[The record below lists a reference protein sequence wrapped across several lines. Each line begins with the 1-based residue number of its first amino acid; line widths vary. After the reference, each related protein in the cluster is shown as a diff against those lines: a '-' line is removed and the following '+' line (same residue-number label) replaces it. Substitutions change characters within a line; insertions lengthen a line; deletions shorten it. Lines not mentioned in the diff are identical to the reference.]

1 MYIRKYFEILGFK
14 KVKKCRF
21 LAHFFNCLGNIFFI
35 IVDQH
40 MALCIT
46 EIVLPQSYF
55 ISNFKIVFE
64 SAYE

>member
-21 LAHFFNCLGNIFFI
+21 LAHFLIVWETFF
-35 IVDQH
+35 H
-40 MALCIT
+40 YCGSTHGLCII

-64 SAYE
+64 SASE